1 MLSSPGSH
9 RRLTLRHQVN
19 TGKYQSRRQQFL
31 YRESVLPDS
40 NGYYGGN
47 NGLHIIVHADR
58 SGTDVFQCHR
68 DKHECDERG
77 SKQQIKEC
85 AHLRYVESFPMEY
98 GDVLHVRETKRSECQ
113 CGEQKHPFHHCHGR
127 IVSGQ
132 RFGQDQ
138 IDGIHQ
144 LIQQHQCISPKAGSS
159 VGSMCGVEHEQ
170 HSSTYAKKYAE

>member
-1 MLSSPGSH
+1 M
-9 RRLTLRHQVN
+9 TLCNQVN

-31 YRESVLPDS
+31 YRDGILPDS
-40 NGYYGGN
+40 NGDYGSD

-68 DKHECDERG
+68 YKHERNKRG
-77 SKQQIKEC
+77 SEQQIKEC
-85 AHLRYVESFPMEY
+85 AQLRHVESFPMEY
-98 GDVLHVRETKRSECQ
+98 GDVLHVRETKWCECQ

-127 IVSGQ
+127 IASGQ

-144 LIQQHQCISPKAGSS
+144 LIQEHQCISPKAIGS
-159 VGSMCGVEHEQ
+159 VGGMYGAEHEQ
-170 HSSTYAKKYAE
+170 QPSAYTQKYAE